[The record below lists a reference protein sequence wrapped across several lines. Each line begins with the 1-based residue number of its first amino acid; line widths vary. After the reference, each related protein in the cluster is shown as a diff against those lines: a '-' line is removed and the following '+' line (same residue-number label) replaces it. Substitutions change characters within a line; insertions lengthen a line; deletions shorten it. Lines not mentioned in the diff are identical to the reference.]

1 MLKIIKTVVRRYIL
15 TGLLVLIPLFLT
27 VWVVLNLL
35 RWTDRALAFIP
46 LAYRPEALIGF
57 PIPGLGLIITFAIL
71 FVIGAFVANFMGRE
85 LLALGERI
93 LEKIPFL
100 RWFYFSS
107 KQLLESI
114 FLTDGENY
122 SRVILVEYPR
132 KGLYSIGFVTGETEG
147 ELTEKVPGRSFTVFI
162 PTTPNPTS
170 GYLFIIPEVETMPLS
185 WTVEEAFKMIISAG
199 VLLPEETIDKET
211 MIDQPGFPESIM
223 AKTSKM
229 DGTEVEEDV

>member
-1 MLKIIKTVVRRYIL
+1 VLKILKTVIRRYIL

-35 RWTDRALAFIP
+35 RWTDRALALIP

-107 KQLLESI
+107 KQMLESI
-114 FLTDGENY
+114 FLKDGENY

-132 KGLYSIGFVTGETEG
+132 KGLYSIGFVTGESGG
-147 ELTEKVPGRSFTVFI
+147 ELKEKVPGRSFTVFI

-170 GYLFIIPEVETMPLS
+170 GYLLVIPEEETITVS

-199 VLLPEETIDKET
+199 VLLPEKAVGVVADL
-211 MIDQPGFPESIM
+211 QSGFPESIM
-223 AKTSKM
+223 EKSPAV
-229 DGTEVEEDV
+229 GEAGVEEDV